1 MEFNAFLFAYIYIF
15 EEVFVCRPYAHIY
28 TRTKHSTSII
38 SAEFSSV
45 SIYLFVCC
53 CMCARGI
60 AIWQQ
65 QQQQRRSSHYLFKP
79 YIYNDWPVCS
89 VWTAPFDFVPGIFD
103 FIQQLRYCWPA
114 LLAITQLLL
123 LSIGYYRAA
132 PVLWIYDRDY
142 YIFRCNFRVSWR

>member
-1 MEFNAFLFAYIYIF
+1 MIF
-15 EEVFVCRPYAHIY
+15 SFGIQCVFVCLYLYIWRSFCLPTLRTYIY
-28 TRTKHSTSII
+28 KNQTHSTSII

-45 SIYLFVCC
+45 SIIYLFVCC

-123 LSIGYYRAA
+123 
-132 PVLWIYDRDY
+132 
-142 YIFRCNFRVSWR
+142 